1 MKAYIVKKNVL
12 VHDSPPHPVQPRTR
26 GFMATSKCIH
36 GHVHV
41 GTRSHAR
48 TVGGDTWLRP
58 HAHKYVVTRTW
69 RHPRGLV
76 VKCKWI
82 HGFGHGDKRPSA
94 CGYTTTLHV
103 ETWLRTLR
111 YIAKCTYCRY
121 TATSTWMRGLCTRK
135 HS

>member
-1 MKAYIVKKNVL
+1 M
-12 VHDSPPHPVQPRTR
+12 DTR
-26 GFMATSKCIH
+26 PSARGYLSRCKWIYS
-36 GHVHV
+36 HVHV
-41 GTRSHAR
+41 DSWLQVNVYMATCTISTRSHAR

-82 HGFGHGDKRPSA
+82 HGFRHGDKRPSA

-121 TATSTWMRGLCTRK
+121 TATSTWMRGLCTRR